1 MRFFLFVQLLWFF
14 SIPGFSQLLM
24 NQDGEAFTDKPFFN
38 KDIVRTN
45 RIKSIEGNYSTK
57 KPGEIVRETSDW
69 FRYKFDEN
77 GQLIETLDI
86 RSSNRKKDSVLHQY
100 TYDSKG
106 LVIEHRKSENE
117 GFTTVKCT
125 YDSLNQLESEST
137 FREIYSYKLQKVIE
151 SNLVNV
157 EYFQY
162 INRTD
167 ETEQIRFNN
176 YRLPYLDVVSHYN
189 QDRYLIDKT
198 THFRVSSIEHTTK
211 YTYNERGLLS
221 SKAFYNEQDELAD
234 EEWKYTYD
242 SFGNLSQVHF
252 FRYGEF
258 QKDFQVVFDN
268 KTHLLGATIQR
279 EVATDFMLILRFKKY
294 TYFH

>member
-14 SIPGFSQLLM
+14 AIPGFSQLLM

-86 RSSNRKKDSVLHQY
+86 RSLNRKKDSVLHQY

-117 GFTTVKCT
+117 GFTTVKYT
-125 YDSLNQLESEST
+125 YDSLSQLESEST
-137 FREIYSYKLQKVIE
+137 FCEIYSYKLQKVIE

-157 EYFQY
+157 
-162 INRTD
+162 
-167 ETEQIRFNN
+167 
-176 YRLPYLDVVSHYN
+176 
-189 QDRYLIDKT
+189 
-198 THFRVSSIEHTTK
+198 
-211 YTYNERGLLS
+211 
-221 SKAFYNEQDELAD
+221 
-234 EEWKYTYD
+234 
-242 SFGNLSQVHF
+242 
-252 FRYGEF
+252 
-258 QKDFQVVFDN
+258 
-268 KTHLLGATIQR
+268 
-279 EVATDFMLILRFKKY
+279 
-294 TYFH
+294 